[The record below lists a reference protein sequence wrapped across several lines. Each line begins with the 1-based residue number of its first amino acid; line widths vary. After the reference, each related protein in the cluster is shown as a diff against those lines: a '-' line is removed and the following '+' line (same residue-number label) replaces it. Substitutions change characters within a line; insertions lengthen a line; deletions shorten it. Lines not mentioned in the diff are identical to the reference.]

1 MGLTEDHPGKMVL
14 SQLVDSVKAI
24 SELPECRNVFR
35 KMYGNFVRRVKLLS
49 PLFEELR
56 DSDKQLGE
64 EEVEAFESLGEALH
78 SAMELIKSV
87 NQGSK
92 LYQVHTGVFSFWSC
106 MSFVLQY
113 GCSFEIRIRK

>member
-1 MGLTEDHPGKMVL
+1 MGLTEDDPRNSVL
-14 SQLVDSVKAI
+14 SQLVESVKAI
-24 SELPECRNVFR
+24 SELPECRNMFR

-56 DSDKQLGE
+56 DSDKELGD

-78 SAMELIKSV
+78 SAKELIKSV

-92 LYQVHTGVFSFWSC
+92 LYQVHC
-106 MSFVLQY
+106 FVLVFY
-113 GCSFEIRIRK
+113 FVCSVWLR